1 MNAVAS
7 TGKTRL
13 LLLTDEMEV
22 GGTQRQIVH
31 IAAQLDR
38 NRFEPTVLFFR
49 NPSFFVDELQQAG
62 VTVIQVPKQGRIDP
76 KFVWRLARELRRG
89 RFDVMH
95 CFAFSG
101 ELWGAV
107 ARSLLPRAARPALI
121 SSVRGTYEWYSRWHW
136 AVKRRVSA
144 QSSRVMA
151 NSHMGAMYACKQ
163 MGLPEQ
169 SISVVH
175 NGVQLPP
182 PRETARDDLRDRL
195 GVPVEALLILF
206 VGRLVDHKDLPTLMR
221 ATARLRAGGC
231 PAHLIVAGDG
241 PLRAEI
247 EALIDQLALRDR
259 VDLIGQRDDVPE
271 LIAVADAVVLPSVRE
286 GLSNVI
292 LEGMMGG
299 KPVVASRAGG
309 NVELV
314 EHGRSGLLFDVG
326 DDAGLAQA
334 FIRLATDAGL
344 RKRLGDGARERALNH
359 FSIPSM
365 VRAYEKTYS
374 DVVRERATTP

>member
-1 MNAVAS
+1 MEALAAS
-7 TGKTRL
+7 GKTRL

-49 NPSFFVDELQQAG
+49 NPSFFVDELEQAG
-62 VTVIQVPKQGRIDP
+62 VKVIQVPKRGRLDP
-76 KFVWRLARELRRG
+76 QFVWRLARELRRG

-107 ARSLLPRAARPALI
+107 ARTLLPRAIRPALI
-121 SSVRGTYEWYSRWHW
+121 SSVRGTYEWYTRWHW
-136 AVKRRVSA
+136 AIKRRVSA
-144 QSSRVMA
+144 QSSRVVA
-151 NSHMGAMYACKQ
+151 NSHMGAQYACRQ

-169 SISVVH
+169 AISVVH
-175 NGVQLPP
+175 NGVQQVPSSGTSAGEH
-182 PRETARDDLRDRL
+182 RARL
-195 GVPVEALLILF
+195 GTGPGELLILF
-206 VGRLVDHKDLPTLMR
+206 VGRLVDHKDLPTLLR
-221 ATARLRAGGC
+221 ATARLRDRSC
-231 PAHLIVAGDG
+231 PARIVIAGDG

-247 EALIDQLALRDR
+247 EGLIAKLALRDR
-259 VDLIGQRDDVPE
+259 VCMLGQRDDIPD
-271 LIAVADAVVLPSVRE
+271 LIAAADVVVLPSVRE

-309 NVELV
+309 NIELV
-314 EHGRSGLLFDVG
+314 EHDRSGLLFDVG
-326 DDAGLAQA
+326 DDAALAEAFVRLAQ
-334 FIRLATDAGL
+334 DSSL
-344 RKRLGDGARERALNH
+344 RKRLGDGARSRAHSH

-365 VRAYEKTYS
+365 VRAYEKTYG
-374 DVVRERATTP
+374 DVVRERVALH

>member
-1 MNAVAS
+1 MNAAAS

-38 NRFEPTVLFFR
+38 SRFEPTVLFFR

-62 VTVIQVPKQGRIDP
+62 VHVIQVPKRGRLDP

-101 ELWGAV
+101 ELWGAI
-107 ARSLLPRAARPALI
+107 ARALLPRAVRPALI

-144 QSSRVMA
+144 QSSRVVA
-151 NSHMGAMYACKQ
+151 NSHMGARYACRQ
-163 MGLPEQ
+163 MGLSEQ
-169 SISVVH
+169 TISVVH

-182 PRETARDDLRDRL
+182 ARTQSGVALRGDL
-195 GVPVEALLILF
+195 GIPAGALLILF
-206 VGRLVDHKDLPTLMR
+206 VGRLVDHKDLPTLLR
-221 ATARLRAGGC
+221 AVARLRAAGC
-231 PAHLIVAGDG
+231 PAHAVVAGDG
-241 PLRAEI
+241 PLRAEV
-247 EALIDQLALRDR
+247 EARVDQLGLRDR
-259 VDLIGQRDDVPE
+259 VHLLGQRDDVPE
-271 LIAVADAVVLPSVRE
+271 LIAAADAVVLPSVRE

-314 EHGRSGLLFDVG
+314 EHERSGLLFDVG

-334 FIRLATDAGL
+334 FIRLANDAVL
-344 RKRLGDGARERALNH
+344 RQRLGEGARERALNH

-365 VRAYEKTYS
+365 VKAYEKTYG
-374 DVVRERATTP
+374 DVARERVATA

>member
-1 MNAVAS
+1 MEAVAT

-38 NRFEPTVLFFR
+38 ARFEPTVLFFR

-62 VTVIQVPKQGRIDP
+62 VKVIQVPKRGRVDP

-101 ELWGAV
+101 ELWGAI
-107 ARSLLPRAARPALI
+107 ARGLLPRAARPALI

-136 AVKRRVSA
+136 AVKRRVSE
-144 QSSRVMA
+144 QSSRVVA
-151 NSHMGAMYACKQ
+151 NSHMGAQYACHQ
-163 MGLPEQ
+163 MGLPAQ
-169 SISVVH
+169 AISVVH

-182 PRETARDDLRDRL
+182 PREPSGGGLRSQL
-195 GVPVEALLILF
+195 EVPASALLLLF

-221 ATARLRAGGC
+221 AVARLRDGAC
-231 PAHLIVAGDG
+231 LAHLAIAGDG

-247 EALIDQLALRDR
+247 EALIDQLKLRDR
-259 VDLIGQRDDVPE
+259 VHLLGQRDDVPD
-271 LIAVADAVVLPSVRE
+271 LIAAADVVVLPSVRE

-314 EHGRSGLLFDVG
+314 EHERSGLLFDIG

-334 FIRLATDAGL
+334 FMRLANDAVL
-344 RKRLGDGARERALNH
+344 RARLGAGARDRALNH

-365 VRAYEKTYS
+365 VKAYEKTYRE
-374 DVVRERATTP
+374 VVRERVTAA